1 VAHLG
6 FAHRNTTPAKWH
18 CYETET
24 CIFSYI
30 SWSRI
35 HAAAL
40 DHFLHDHPHHHFDC
54 SSFEN
59 TKGQIILFL
68 MMMMLVMM
76 AMMVGRV
83 LLLERH
89 ELNAVVQRVVAC
101 SR

>member
-1 VAHLG
+1 LHISY
-6 FAHRNTTPAKWH
+6 TTPAKWH

-24 CIFSYI
+24 CIFSYL

-40 DHFLHDHPHHHFDC
+40 DHFLHYDPHHHFDC
-54 SSFEN
+54 NSFEN
-59 TKGQIILFL
+59 TKRQVILFL
-68 MMMMLVMM
+68 MMMML

-89 ELNAVVQRVVAC
+89 ELNAVVQRMVAC

>member
-1 VAHLG
+1 
-6 FAHRNTTPAKWH
+6 
-18 CYETET
+18 
-24 CIFSYI
+24 
-30 SWSRI
+30 
-35 HAAAL
+35 
-40 DHFLHDHPHHHFDC
+40 
-54 SSFEN
+54 
-59 TKGQIILFL
+59 